1 MISRLETVC
10 SKSRRKKSDSDIIS
24 SYLSLYIYTAYFKTP
39 IYNNKVSFIYIYNI
53 FILLDIYIYIYKII
67 MILYDIIIK
76 DLKIINIFIYYY
88 YY

>member
-1 MISRLETVC
+1 VISRLETVC

-39 IYNNKVSFIYIYNI
+39 IYNNKVSFIYNI
-53 FILLDIYIYIYKII
+53 FILLDKII

-88 YY
+88 Y